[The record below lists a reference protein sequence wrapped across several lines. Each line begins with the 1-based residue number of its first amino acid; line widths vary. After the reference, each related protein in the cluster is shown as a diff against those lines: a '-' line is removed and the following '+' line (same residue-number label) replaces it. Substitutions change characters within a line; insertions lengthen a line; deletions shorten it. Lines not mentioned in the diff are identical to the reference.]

1 MHDIESGECG
11 QPEGV
16 EKGLTGPA
24 LCRCPLG

>member
-16 EKGLTGPA
+16 EKGLVGPE
-24 LCRCPLG
+24 LFRCPLG